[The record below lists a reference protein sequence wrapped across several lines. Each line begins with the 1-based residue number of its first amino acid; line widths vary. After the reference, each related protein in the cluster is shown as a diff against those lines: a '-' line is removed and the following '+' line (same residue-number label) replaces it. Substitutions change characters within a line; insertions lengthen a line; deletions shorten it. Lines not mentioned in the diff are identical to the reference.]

1 MMSPDMKGKRVLVTG
16 GTRGIGREIT
26 RAFAAA
32 GARLVVCYR
41 QDSAAAG
48 SVARELA
55 ERGDHCVLRADIASP
70 ADVARLAAECRTRL
84 GGLDVVVHNA
94 AAISHVP
101 FADLALDEWRRIID
115 TNLTGAFLVAQAS
128 LPLLDDGA
136 SIVFVGSKAAMV
148 GVPLRAHYTA
158 SKAGLIGLARSMAK
172 ELGPR
177 GIRVNVVAPGVIEG
191 EATEKLPPE
200 RYQQYQNMTSLKRLG
215 RPTEIAEVVLFLAS
229 PAAAYLTGET
239 INVDGG
245 A

>member
-1 MMSPDMKGKRVLVTG
+1 MTPHELKGKRVLVTG

-26 RAFAAA
+26 RAFADA

-41 QDSAAAG
+41 EDGAAAQ
-48 SVARELA
+48 SLTRELA
-55 ERGDHCVLRADIASP
+55 EHGDLGVVRADVTSA
-70 ADVARLAAECRTRL
+70 ADVARLIEECRTRL
-84 GGLDVVVHNA
+84 GGLDAVVHNA

-101 FADLALDEWRRIID
+101 FAELALDEWRRVID
-115 TNLTGAFLVAQAS
+115 TNLTGAFLIAQAA
-128 LPLLDDGA
+128 LPLLDNAA

-177 GIRVNVVAPGVIEG
+177 GIRVNVVAPGVIDG
-191 EATEKLPPE
+191 EAAAKLPPE
-200 RYQQYQNMTSLKRLG
+200 RYQQYQNMTGLKRLG
-215 RPTEIAEVVLFLAS
+215 HPREIAEVVLFLAG
-229 PAAAYLTGET
+229 PAAGYLTGET
-239 INVDGG
+239 VNVDGG

>member
-1 MMSPDMKGKRVLVTG
+1 MPHDMKEQRVLITG
-16 GTRGIGREIT
+16 GTRGIGLEIT

-41 QDSAAAG
+41 QDSAAAE
-48 SVARELA
+48 SLARELA
-55 ERGDHCVLRADIASP
+55 QRCDYGVVRADITSP
-70 ADVARLAAECRTRL
+70 VDVARLVDECRTRL

-94 AAISHVP
+94 VAISHVP
-101 FADLALDEWRRIID
+101 FAELALDEWRRVID
-115 TNLTGAFLVAQAS
+115 TNLTGAYLVAQAS
-128 LPLLDDGA
+128 LPLLGDGA
-136 SIVFVGSKAAMV
+136 SIIFVGSKVAMV

-172 ELGPR
+172 ELGPQ

-191 EATEKLPPE
+191 EATATLPPE
-200 RYQQYQNMTSLKRLG
+200 RLQYYQNMTSLKRLG

>member
-1 MMSPDMKGKRVLVTG
+1 MPHDMKEKRVLVTG

-26 RAFAAA
+26 RAFADA
-32 GARLVVCYR
+32 GARLVVCHR
-41 QDSAAAG
+41 QDSAAADTL
-48 SVARELA
+48 AQQLA
-55 ERGDHCVLRADIASP
+55 EGGDHSVVQADITDT
-70 ADVARLAAECRTRL
+70 ADVARLIEECRTRL
-84 GGLDVVVHNA
+84 GGLDIVVHNA
-94 AAISHVP
+94 GAISHVP
-101 FADLALDEWRRIID
+101 FAELALDEWRRVID

-128 LPLLDDGA
+128 LPLLGDEA
-136 SIVFVGSKAAMV
+136 SIVFVGSKVAMV

-177 GIRVNVVAPGVIEG
+177 GIRVNVVAPGVVEG
-191 EATEKLPPE
+191 EATAKLPPE

-245 A
+245 V